1 MPLSKD
7 QKSKPQAQIYMNL
20 LLEQLKHQPLNDLS
34 KGLPFGSN
42 ITPAQVKAQGW
53 NILRGDLPFP
63 SLLLKESVLDYNLRT
78 MSEWCANNNLLLAP
92 HGKTTM
98 CPQMYE
104 RQLAQGAWAITI
116 ANIAQ
121 AMVCARFGIRRIVI
135 ANQIV
140 GAGNLR
146 ALAALMKSDDALELY
161 CLVDSVAGVHHLAE
175 GLRLQDVNRTINIF
189 IECGRQGWRTGVRNE
204 EQAVAV
210 FEALAQYPKLLKF
223 CGVEA
228 FEGSASSPD
237 QLEEARQVDGFF
249 EAMKGIA
256 DRLSQNWNQTERPIF
271 SIGGTAYL
279 DRVLLMSR
287 KLTDTYRVVVRSGC
301 YVTHDHGSYDKKQKN
316 ARLRWPEMPEFKTAF
331 ELWSYVQSRPQP
343 DLAFLTFGKRDAPY
357 DLDLPFPLYA
367 YANGEKQELH
377 EAVVKKM
384 NDQHAYLSINPA
396 QALNIGDLV
405 CCGISHPCTAF
416 DKWRVLP
423 VVDDDYN
430 VVDLYVTFF

>member
-1 MPLSKD
+1 
-7 QKSKPQAQIYMNL
+7 MNL
-20 LLEQLKHQPLNDLS
+20 LLEQLKTQPLNDLS
-34 KGLPFGSN
+34 KGLPFGSD
-42 ITPAQVKAQGW
+42 ISPAQVKAQTW

-63 SLLLKESVLDYNLRT
+63 SLLLKESVLDYNLHT
-78 MSEWCANNNLLLAP
+78 MSQWCAGNNLLLAP

-98 CPQMYE
+98 CPQIYE
-104 RQLAQGAWAITI
+104 RQLAHGAWAITI

-121 AMVCARFGIRRIVI
+121 AMVCARFGVRRIII
-135 ANQIV
+135 ANQMV

-146 ALAALMKSDDALELY
+146 ALAALMNSDETLELY
-161 CLVDSVAGVHHLAE
+161 CLVDSVEGVHHLAE
-175 GLRLQDVNRTINIF
+175 GLRTHHVNRSINIF
-189 IECGRQGWRTGVRNE
+189 IECGRQGWRTGIRDE
-204 EQAVAV
+204 AQAAQVY
-210 FEALAQYPKLLKF
+210 EAILQHSALLKF

-228 FEGSASSPD
+228 FEGSASSPNH
-237 QLEEARQVDGFF
+237 LEEAHDVDEFF
-249 EAMKGIA
+249 EVMKGIA
-256 DRLSQNWNQTERPIF
+256 DRLSQDWNQTERPIF

-287 KLTDTYRVVVRSGC
+287 KLTDAYRVVVRSGC

-316 ARLRWPEMPEFKTAF
+316 ARLRLPEMPEFKTAF
-331 ELWSYVQSRPQP
+331 ELWSYAQSRPQP

-367 YANGEKQELH
+367 YANGKKRELP
-377 EAVVKKM
+377 EAVIKKM
-384 NDQHAYLSINPA
+384 NDQHAYMSINPA
-396 QALNIGDLV
+396 QSLHIGDLV

>member
-1 MPLSKD
+1 
-7 QKSKPQAQIYMNL
+7 MNS
-20 LLEQLKHQPLNDLS
+20 LLEQLKNQPLNDLS

-42 ITPAQVKAQGW
+42 IAPSQVKDQHW

-63 SLLLKESVLDYNLRT
+63 SLLLKESVLDYNLKT
-78 MSEWCANNNLLLAP
+78 MSKWCADNNLLLAP

-104 RQLAQGAWAITI
+104 RQLAHGVWAITI

-121 AMVCARFGIRRIVI
+121 AMVCARFGVRRIVI

-140 GAGNLR
+140 GTGNLR
-146 ALAALMKSDDALELY
+146 ALAALMNSDDALELY
-161 CLVDSVAGVHHLAE
+161 CLVDSVEGVHHLAE
-175 GLRLQDVNRTINIF
+175 GLRQHNVNRSINIF
-189 IECGRQGWRTGVRNE
+189 IECGREGWRTGIRDE
-204 EQAVAV
+204 AQAVQVYDAI
-210 FEALAQYPKLLKF
+210 LQHPTLLKF
-223 CGVEA
+223 SGVEA
-228 FEGSASSPD
+228 FEGSASSPNH
-237 QLEEARQVDGFF
+237 LEEARDVDEFF
-249 EAMKGIA
+249 EVMKGIA
-256 DRLSQNWNQTERPIF
+256 DRLSQNWHQTERPIF

-287 KLTDTYRVVVRSGC
+287 RLTDNYRVVIRSGC
-301 YVTHDHGSYDKKQKN
+301 YVTHDHGAYDKKQKN
-316 ARLRWPEMPEFKTAF
+316 ARLRLPEMPEFKTAF

-357 DLDLPFPLYA
+357 DLDLPFPLYV
-367 YANGEKQELH
+367 YANGEKIELPA
-377 EAVVKKM
+377 AVIKKM
-384 NDQHAYLSINPA
+384 NDQHAYMTINPA
-396 QALNIGDLV
+396 QTLNIGDLV

-423 VVDDDYN
+423 IVDDEYN